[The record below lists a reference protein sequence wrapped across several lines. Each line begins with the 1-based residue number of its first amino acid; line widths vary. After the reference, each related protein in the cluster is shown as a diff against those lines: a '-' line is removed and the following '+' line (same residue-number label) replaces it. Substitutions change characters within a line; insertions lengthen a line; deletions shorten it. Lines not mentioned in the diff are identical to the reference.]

1 MAKLEQLPVL
11 VSTLDR
17 TTRGRSSQ
25 SAFQPAQADFI
36 SRNVSE
42 PLRGSKQTNQRAEL
56 TAVARAL
63 DHVPIDRDV
72 LICTDSYY
80 AIRCITEWSP
90 KWLRNGWKNSAGKD
104 VENRDLVEPIVS
116 RVCEREA
123 CKAKTKF
130 QWIKGHANDPG
141 NVAADQLAVNGSRSS
156 TPDLRGRIEFS
167 TTLTSPI
174 KSREQWEQV
183 KKQEREDKD
192 EDKVF
197 DNVSAE
203 KSMTQASPH
212 FTAVNAKPPV
222 ESATPSQV
230 GSTAAGSVGE
240 LPDGS

>member
-1 MAKLEQLPVL
+1 M
-11 VSTLDR
+11 S
-17 TTRGRSSQ
+17 
-25 SAFQPAQADFI
+25 

-141 NVAADQLAVNGSRSS
+141 NVAADQLAVQGSRQS
-156 TPDLRGRIEFS
+156 TPQLRGEVEFS
-167 TTLTSPI
+167 TTLISPI
-174 KSREQWEQV
+174 KTREEWEQV
-183 KKQEREDKD
+183 KKREQEEKEEDA
-192 EDKVF
+192 VF
-197 DNVSAE
+197 DDVSAE
-203 KSMTQASPH
+203 HAMNQTSPH
-212 FTAVNAKPPV
+212 FTAVNAAAQMNGKEAKAPHQ
-222 ESATPSQV
+222 TD
-230 GSTAAGSVGE
+230 AGSIGAAVPE
-240 LPDGS
+240 ALQN